1 MVFKFAELLAVGKV
15 LHFEILNCS
24 IVKRMDFADLF
35 SVVFHP
41 ERMQCEPR
49 DLENPAIVHVTV
61 GAGQVTVRLEHRLVQ
76 VDHSLST

>member
-1 MVFKFAELLAVGKV
+1 MSFKALEVSSVKECLAARDK
-15 LHFEILNCS
+15 LFHHSEKNRIYY
-24 IVKRMDFADLF
+24 LF

-49 DLENPAIVHVTV
+49 DLENPATVHVTV
-61 GAGQVTVRLEHRLVQ
+61 GTGQVTVRLEHRLVQ